1 MTERREQAAVGQRHS
16 RDCRASARPGRKVA
30 AAREPG
36 EVAEAGRVSAS
47 GVVVVTDHATGKWW
61 SAALISGGISGGETA
76 CSSRAGRRE
85 GRTRA
90 GGR

>member
-1 MTERREQAAVGQRHS
+1 MTERREQVTVGQRHS
-16 RDCRASARPGRKVA
+16 RDCRASSRPGRKVA

-36 EVAEAGRVSAS
+36 EVAEAARVSAS
-47 GVVVVTDHATGKWW
+47 GVVVVTDHATGRWW
-61 SAALISGGISGGETA
+61 SAASISGGETV
-76 CSSRAGRRE
+76 CSSRAGRGE